1 MKKIDIIT
9 LLLVVLLF
17 GGVACAN
24 LFQTDRPTESI
35 EEKRT
40 LQTLPEFSWENL
52 ADGTYFSEWALYV
65 SDTFIGRETLVSLAK
80 KMDTFMGTSFSING
94 EDTFVLLQS
103 GNKTE
108 DTGDLDNRLE
118 DAFAQLESKQP
129 ETNPAAEET
138 EPATAETEAEE
149 TIETTEA
156 PETTESETTED
167 PETTEPETETEP
179 AETEPVPEYDLKLSR
194 ETLQLTIGSGAV
206 VYATVS
212 DGTGE
217 SVPITWSISDKS
229 IATIAKNPKG
239 GLDVKGVAEG
249 TCTLTCRTKEGNAVA
264 VCTVTVKTVSTGNA
278 NEDAAADFMDNG
290 LFIFGDAVYTGGFYS
305 DKNAKYYAQTAA
317 YYKTLFGENTRM
329 NIVVAPVSAVTID
342 NPEVKKKITD
352 QQSALDKMAAHCDA
366 SVNFVDT
373 YDSIYGHRDEYLY
386 FKSDHHWTGRG
397 AYYAYAAYAESI
409 GLTPTPLDQFDYSV
423 INDDYHG
430 SMYSFTKDDRVLA
443 FRDSVEVFMPRKEMT
458 MTITTK
464 NGTTATYDSCIL
476 EYNKNYLAFIGGDNP
491 YTVINVPENP
501 QDFNVL
507 VLKDSFGNA
516 FIPYLCE
523 HYGNIIVVDTRYT
536 DLNVYEHLKDYGLSD
551 IIFMNNIEA
560 ANNSA
565 WANMYLK
572 AVGVE

>member
-9 LLLVVLLF
+9 LLLVALLF
-17 GGVACAN
+17 GGVAFAN
-24 LFQTDRPTESI
+24 LFQPNRPTESV
-35 EEKRT
+35 EEKRE
-40 LQTLPEFSWENL
+40 LQSLPEFSWGNL
-52 ADGTYFSEWALYV
+52 ADGTYFSEWGLYI

-80 KMDTFMGTSFSING
+80 KMDTWMGTELFLNG
-94 EDTFVLLQS
+94 EDTFVLLQT
-103 GNKTE
+103 GNNTE
-108 DTGDLDNRLE
+108 DTADLDNRLE

-129 ETNPAAEET
+129 ETEPVTEET
-138 EPATAETEAEE
+138 ETA
-149 TIETTEA
+149 A
-156 PETTESETTED
+156 PETEKETADFSESTDETTDD
-167 PETTEPETETEP
+167 PETTEPETETDP
-179 AETEPVPEYDLKLSR
+179 IPEYELKLSR
-194 ETLQLTIGSGAV
+194 DTLQLTIGSGAV
-206 VYATVS
+206 VYASIVNS
-212 DGTGE
+212 DGE
-217 SVPITWSISDKS
+217 SVPITWSISDKN
-229 IATIAKNPKG
+229 IAHISKNPQG

-249 TCTLTCRTKEGNAVA
+249 SCTLTCRTKDGASA
-264 VCTVTVKTVSTGNA
+264 SCTVTVKTVSTGKENENA
-278 NEDAAADFMDNG
+278 APDFMDNG

-305 DKNAKYYAQTAA
+305 EKNAKYYAQTAA

-352 QQSALDKMAAHCDA
+352 QQSALEKMASHCEDT
-366 SVNFVDT
+366 VNFVNT
-373 YDSIYGHRDEYLY
+373 YDTIYSHRDEYLY

-397 AYYAYAAYAESI
+397 AYYAYVAYAESI

-423 INDDYHG
+423 INDNYHG

-443 FRDSVEVFMPRKEMT
+443 FQDSVEIFVPRKEMT
-458 MTITTK
+458 MTITMN
-464 NGTTATYDSCIL
+464 NGNTATYDSCIL
-476 EYNKNYLAFIGGDNP
+476 KYNTNYLSFIGGDNP

-516 FIPYLCE
+516 FVPYLCE

-565 WANMYLK
+565 WANMYLN
-572 AVGVE
+572 AVGVK